1 MANVAFLFPQPGV
14 FLETLFGARY
24 LSGLIMRPAIS
35 LGGGGVVSMIRVFR
49 QTLADSFAGREAC
62 MRRHGRSYIAYV
74 PVKLT
79 CAANPFMKVSGLVR
93 APKCWH
99 SVQR

>member
-24 LSGLIMRPAIS
+24 LSDLIMKPAIS

-49 QTLADSFAGREAC
+49 QTLVDSFAA
-62 MRRHGRSYIAYV
+62 HTKHV
-74 PVKLT
+74 
-79 CAANPFMKVSGLVR
+79 
-93 APKCWH
+93 
-99 SVQR
+99 